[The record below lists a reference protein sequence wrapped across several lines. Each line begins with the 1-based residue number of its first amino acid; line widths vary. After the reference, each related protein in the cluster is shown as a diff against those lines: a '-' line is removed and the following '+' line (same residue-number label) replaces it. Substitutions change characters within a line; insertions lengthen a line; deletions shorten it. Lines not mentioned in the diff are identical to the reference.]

1 MLVEAD
7 GVGILNVG
15 GAEEGFGKGDAEE
28 CGCSVGGGLKG
39 EQGGEV
45 LLEDERDGD
54 GVGLAD
60 GEGVAVVAIASFRQ
74 K

>member
-7 GVGILNVG
+7 GVGILDVG

-45 LLEDERDGD
+45 LLEDEREGD
-54 GVGLAD
+54 GLAD
-60 GEGVAVVAIASFRQ
+60 GEGGAVVAIASFRQ

>member
-7 GVGILNVG
+7 GVGILDVG

-39 EQGGEV
+39 EQGGARYCWRMRGKVTVSAWPTEKR
-45 LLEDERDGD
+45 ER
-54 GVGLAD
+54 
-60 GEGVAVVAIASFRQ
+60 SSP
-74 K
+74 